1 MEDVSINLLYP
12 LIILKKPRMK
22 YFLVCKAFYNGKK
35 SNLIFQ
41 NQVSLVILCHLFSK
55 TSRMSSYMTLK
66 IPIYDDY
73 RMVLVYPSSPSPH
86 PSAPLNLEVSFL
98 IKVIHFPSFAIRVVV
113 TLSWQ
118 QMRRNLYH
126 ILGTISWLLFFLVM
140 IIC

>member
-1 MEDVSINLLYP
+1 M
-12 LIILKKPRMK
+12 KKPRIK
-22 YFLVCKAFYNGKK
+22 SLVVFQAFYNGKK
-35 SNLIFQ
+35 SSSILHCIALTDIFRIKLAWLFC
-41 NQVSLVILCHLFSK
+41 VFFFSK

-98 IKVIHFPSFAIRVVV
+98 IKVIHFTPFAIRVVV
-113 TLSWQ
+113 TLSWE
-118 QMRRNLYH
+118 QMIRNLYH
-126 ILGTISWLLFFLVM
+126 ILGTISWLLSFQHM